1 MEIYVYETSSGLI
14 ADFRP
19 YLDGKDNS
27 FEPARALRGNDAR
40 WEKIL
45 NTDDPRT
52 DARLWGNIK
61 FVGMGAIEDYHEL
74 MIFQAPYEGDIE
86 QRDAD
91 DGGEEEAGTAE

>member
-1 MEIYVYETSSGLI
+1 MEVYVYETSSGLI

-27 FEPARALRGNDAR
+27 FEPSRALRGNDAR

-45 NTDDPRT
+45 NTCDPRT
-52 DARLWGNIK
+52 DATLWGDIK

-74 MIFQAPYEGDIE
+74 MIFPAAFEGEVERRGVDEESE
-86 QRDAD
+86 Q
-91 DGGEEEAGTAE
+91 EAAAAE